1 MNFENRNKDLT
12 NIHKAADYLSR
23 SLRENLKVFSVD
35 SANNKVTFLS
45 ESSKAIHC
53 DYEISKGS
61 AILTNFSTESLESM
75 LSEQKIDSSI
85 SSTIEDFV
93 KSLKENRYDVADTS
107 FDDVISLFESRSNLG
122 NLKSRV
128 DKSMD
133 FFGEKT
139 KIIETE
145 EFSKIEQIKD
155 ILVSYISENK
165 ERILGN
171 KEISNSLR
179 IASALKLAFNATPA
193 TYEDLTEG
201 FRFSVDLC
209 EKNSL
214 YEMICKQ
221 ELVRQELLEAK
232 EDFAN
237 TWISN
242 DAIQSL
248 TSCIYSKDEA
258 LKDSLKNIIEEVP
271 YFAFATKADLNEV
284 FTSVFEVNST
294 DVVTK
299 KEIKEFV
306 KKLYEW
312 KKPAK
317 QEITNLL
324 DEKYGINVTNL
335 KFIPTFSNLA
345 KTQSVMFEVL
355 SMLTEDNSLIQDISR
370 GFSKFVSKKGGVET
384 LTLNDFIIELF
395 EEAIQEPLKE
405 NLLMNYVD
413 MPRLSRDISALK
425 TLIVGDDAPMG
436 GEMGGE
442 EMPEE
447 EVPEEEVPEGEMEG
461 DDPEGE
467 VPEEEME
474 GEVPEE
480 EMAGEEIPEEDG
492 GEEVPV
498 QGGNM
503 PVGDDSGGDIPM
515 DAGEEGGGGAEGGS
529 QLAADLNA
537 LVKSLGLGGGGGEEG
552 LEDDDE
558 DDQYEA

>member
-1 MNFENRNKDLT
+1 
-12 NIHKAADYLSR
+12 
-23 SLRENLKVFSVD
+23 
-35 SANNKVTFLS
+35 
-45 ESSKAIHC
+45 
-53 DYEISKGS
+53 
-61 AILTNFSTESLESM
+61 
-75 LSEQKIDSSI
+75 
-85 SSTIEDFV
+85 
-93 KSLKENRYDVADTS
+93 
-107 FDDVISLFESRSNLG
+107 
-122 NLKSRV
+122 
-128 DKSMD
+128 MD

-139 KIIETE
+139 QIIETE

-155 ILVSYISENK
+155 ILISYISENK
-165 ERILGN
+165 ERILSN

-179 IASALKLAFNATPA
+179 IANALKLAFTATPT

-232 EDFAN
+232 EDFTN

-242 DAIQSL
+242 GAIQNL
-248 TSCIYSKDEA
+248 TSCIYSTDED
-258 LKDSLKNIIEEVP
+258 LKKSLKNIIEEVP

-317 QEITNLL
+317 QEITSLL

-355 SMLTEDNSLIQDISR
+355 SMLSEDNSLIQDISR

-384 LTLNDFIIELF
+384 LTLNDFIIEVF
-395 EEAIQEPLKE
+395 EAAIQEPLKE

-425 TLIVGDDAPMG
+425 TLVVGDDAPMG

-447 EVPEEEVPEGEMEG
+447 EVPEEEDPGEEVPGENLPGEEGEEEFPG
-461 DDPEGE
+461 EE
-467 VPEEEME
+467 VP
-474 GEVPEE
+474 GE
-480 EMAGEEIPEEDG
+480 EMAGEEMP
-492 GEEVPV
+492 GEELPDEELESEVPM
-498 QGGNM
+498 QGGNGQ
-503 PVGDDSGGDIPM
+503 VGDDSGGDIPM
-515 DAGEEGGGGAEGGS
+515 DAEEEEVGGGAEGGS

-537 LVKSLGLGGGGGEEG
+537 LVKSLGLGGGEED
-552 LEDDDE
+552 LEDEDDE